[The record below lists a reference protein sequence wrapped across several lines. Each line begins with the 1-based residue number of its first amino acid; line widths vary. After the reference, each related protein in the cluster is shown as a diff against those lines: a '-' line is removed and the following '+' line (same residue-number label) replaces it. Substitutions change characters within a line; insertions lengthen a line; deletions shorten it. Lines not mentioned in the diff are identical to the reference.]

1 MANESRELM
10 AETMAQL
17 EAEQADERGKIK
29 PYVVFS
35 KELFRIYLEL
45 SNLRNDD
52 LGDAEID
59 AITKAENE
67 LEKMLIEA
75 ARAANTAAI
84 PLAEQRKLNI

>member
-17 EAEQADERGKIK
+17 EAEHADERGKIK

-45 SNLRNDD
+45 SNLRNND
-52 LGDAEID
+52 LGDADID
-59 AITKAENE
+59 ALTKAENE

-75 ARAANTAAI
+75 AKAANTVAI
-84 PLAEQRKLNI
+84 PLSEQKRLNV

>member
-17 EAEQADERGKIK
+17 EAEHADERGKIK

-45 SNLRNDD
+45 SNLRNSD
-52 LGDAEID
+52 LGDADID

-67 LEKMLIEA
+67 LEKMLTEA

-84 PLAEQRKLNI
+84 PLSEQKRLNV